1 MERNRCETM
10 TAERKLTSKI
20 IFPFKM
26 FGLHIVGACR
36 DREPPGGALSDF
48 YNCLHGNAVI
58 KMPNT
63 RGFHRVKAEEK
74 KDIGR

>member
-1 MERNRCETM
+1 MERNRWETM
-10 TAERKLTSKI
+10 TAERKLIAKI
-20 IFPFKM
+20 IPPFRE
-26 FGLHIVGACR
+26 FGVHVVGACR

-48 YNCLHGNAVI
+48 YNCIHGNAVI

-63 RGFHRVKAEEK
+63 RGFHSVKAEEK